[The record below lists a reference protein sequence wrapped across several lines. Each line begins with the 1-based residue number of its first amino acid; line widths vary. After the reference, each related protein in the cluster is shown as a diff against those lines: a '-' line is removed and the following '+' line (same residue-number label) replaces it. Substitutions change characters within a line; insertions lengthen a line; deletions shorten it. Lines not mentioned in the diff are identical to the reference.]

1 MQSQRTQT
9 TIPIP
14 LDLLF
19 LLLLVPAQMY
29 TGGVSFLL
37 VVPLLFYILLT
48 LWHPLTSYLSLPE
61 KFCKTRLAFL
71 ARFFLLLVI
80 IATAVV
86 YPALNNIFGRLSTQ
100 TSPSAYLDADIN
112 VHDGA
117 VQVESALNFLS
128 SKENPYVANYA
139 DTPLKYYGFS
149 VIELPT
155 NPAFEHFVYLPGL
168 LTLSYPAYKL
178 FAQLRFPYDQRWIYL
193 AAYLVLVISLPLVV
207 TQPTIKL
214 SLLAGVALNP
224 LLTQPL
230 IIGMNDVMILLP
242 IFLATWALSR
252 KHVVF
257 SAILL
262 GLACTFKQSAWFVTP
277 FYALYLIS
285 LFPHPVRFRELAKAV
300 AIIVGIILVVVVPFI
315 AWDPAAFFTDVFA
328 YPAGNVA
335 VNYPIRGHT
344 IGTLLVAIG
353 AISSPLDPFPFWILQ
368 LLGGLPLLVVLLKYQ
383 WQRNTAGS
391 LLLCCGIYIFVFGFT
406 SRFFQDNYVGFVIA
420 LILLGIIWN
429 MAEGVMLEAKQ
440 SNSA

>member
-1 MQSQRTQT
+1 
-9 TIPIP
+9 
-14 LDLLF
+14 
-19 LLLLVPAQMY
+19 MY

-37 VVPLLFYILLT
+37 VVPLLFYTLLA
-48 LWHPLTSYLSLPE
+48 LWHPLTSYPSLPE
-61 KFCKTRLAFL
+61 QLYKTRLAFL

-80 IATAVV
+80 IAAAVV

-100 TSPSAYLDADIN
+100 TSPSGYLDADIN

-168 LTLSYPAYKL
+168 LTLSYPVYKL
-178 FAQLRFPYDQRWIYL
+178 FAQLKFPYDQRWIYL
-193 AAYLVLVISLPLVV
+193 ATYLILVM
-207 TQPTIKL
+207 
-214 SLLAGVALNP
+214 AGVALNP

-262 GLACTFKQSAWFVTP
+262 GLACTLKQSAWFVTP
-277 FYALYLIS
+277 FYALYLLS
-285 LFPHPVRFRELAKAV
+285 LFPHPVRFQELAKAV
-300 AIIVGIILVVVVPFI
+300 AIIVGIIIVVVVPFV

-344 IGTLLVAIG
+344 IGTLLVAMG
-353 AISSPLDPFPFWILQ
+353 VISSPLDTFPFWVLQ
-368 LLGGLPLLVVLLKYQ
+368 FLVGLPLVAVLLRYQ
-383 WQRNTAGS
+383 WRRNTAGS
-391 LLLCCGIYIFVFGFT
+391 LLLCCGIFIFVFGFI
-406 SRFFQDNYVGFVIA
+406 SRFFQDNYVGFVIV
-420 LILLGIIWN
+420 LILLGILWN
-429 MAEGVMLEAKQ
+429 MAEGVMSEAKQ
-440 SNSA
+440 SNSV